1 MTSLNHRHDNDT
13 MQAKAHY
20 LQLRP
25 HDALPDL
32 TALAPFMAI
41 VVIDDD
47 SDEMWRWDVARWL
60 VASGCRSMLAWG
72 RECESWHDAVEDA
85 ALEAFDYDDIPPEQI
100 VTVSQHADEDLDEVF
115 WFARHRA
122 SHPAL
127 RLNTA
132 VILHVA
138 MRGRPD
144 DLLAQLAEA

>member
-1 MTSLNHRHDNDT
+1 MPPPLFGNDT
-13 MQAKAHY
+13 MQAQHAHY

-32 TALAPFMAI
+32 SHLSPFMAV

-60 VASGCRSMLAWG
+60 VASGCRFMLAWG
-72 RECESWHDAVEDA
+72 KECESWHEAVEEA
-85 ALEAFDYDDIPPEQI
+85 GLEAFDYDDVEPEQR
-100 VTVSQHADEDLDEVF
+100 VLTTAHADEDLDEVL

-127 RLNTA
+127 RFANT

-138 MRGRPD
+138 ERGRPD
-144 DLLAQLAEA
+144 ALLAQFDEA

>member
-1 MTSLNHRHDNDT
+1 
-13 MQAKAHY
+13 MQSHKAHY

-32 TALAPFMAI
+32 AHLSPFMAV

-60 VASGCRSMLAWG
+60 VDSGCRYMLAWG
-72 RECESWHDAVEDA
+72 KECESWRDALEDA
-85 ALEAFDYDDIPPEQI
+85 ALEAVDYDDVPPEQA
-100 VTVSQHADEDLDEVF
+100 VLATSHEDEDLEEVF

-127 RLNTA
+127 RFDTA

-138 MRGRPD
+138 ARGRPD
-144 DLLAQLAEA
+144 ELLAQFADA

>member
-1 MTSLNHRHDNDT
+1 
-13 MQAKAHY
+13 MQAHKAHY

-32 TALAPFMAI
+32 KHLAPFMAV

-60 VASGCRSMLAWG
+60 VDSGCRFMLAWG
-72 RECESWHDAVEDA
+72 KEGASWNEAVEDA
-85 ALEAFDYDDIPPEQI
+85 ALEAANYEDVAPEQ
-100 VTVSQHADEDLDEVF
+100 TVLTTAHEDEDLDEVF

-127 RLNTA
+127 RFSTA

-138 MRGRPD
+138 ARGRPD
-144 DLLAQLAEA
+144 ELLAQFADA

>member
-1 MTSLNHRHDNDT
+1 MPATLIDRLI
-13 MQAKAHY
+13 MQSHKAHY

-32 TALAPFMAI
+32 THLAPFMAV

-47 SDEMWRWDVARWL
+47 SDEMWRWEVARWL
-60 VASGCRSMLAWG
+60 VDSGCRYMLAWG
-72 RECESWHDAVEDA
+72 KECADWREALEDA
-85 ALEAFDYDDIPPEQI
+85 ALEAVDYDDVPPEEA
-100 VTVSQHADEDLDEVF
+100 VLSTSHEDEDLEEVF

-127 RLNTA
+127 RFNTA

-138 MRGRPD
+138 LRGQPD
-144 DLLAQLAEA
+144 ELLAQFADA

>member
-1 MTSLNHRHDNDT
+1 
-13 MQAKAHY
+13 MQAHQAHY

-25 HDALPDL
+25 HGALPDL
-32 TALAPFMAI
+32 THLSPFMAV

-60 VASGCRSMLAWG
+60 AESGCRYMLAWG
-72 RECESWHDAVEDA
+72 KECESWRDALEDA
-85 ALEAFDYDDIPPEQI
+85 ALEAVDYDDVPPEQA
-100 VTVSQHADEDLDEVF
+100 VLATSHEDEDLDEVF

-127 RLNTA
+127 RFTTA

-138 MRGRPD
+138 ARGRPD
-144 DLLAQLAEA
+144 ELLAQFADA

>member
-1 MTSLNHRHDNDT
+1 
-13 MQAKAHY
+13 MQAHKAHY

-32 TALAPFMAI
+32 THLAPFMAV

-47 SDEMWRWDVARWL
+47 SDEMWRWVVARWL
-60 VASGCRSMLAWG
+60 VDSGCRFMLAWG
-72 RECESWHDAVEDA
+72 KECESWNEAVEDA
-85 ALEAFDYDDIPPEQI
+85 ALEAIDYEDVAPEQ
-100 VTVSQHADEDLDEVF
+100 TVLTTAHEDDDLDEVF

-127 RLNTA
+127 QFTDT

-138 MRGRPD
+138 AIGRGEE
-144 DLLAQLAEA
+144 LLEQFADA

>member
-1 MTSLNHRHDNDT
+1 MLTT
-13 MQAKAHY
+13 KATY

-25 HDALPDL
+25 EGPLPTLDHL
-32 TALAPFMAI
+32 QPFMAI

-60 VASGCRSMLAWG
+60 ATSGCRFMLAWG
-72 RECESWHDAVEDA
+72 KECPSWREAVEDA
-85 ALEAFDYDDIPPEQI
+85 ALEAVDYDDVAPEQA
-100 VTVSQHADEDLDEVF
+100 VLTTSHEDDDLDEVF

-127 RLNTA
+127 QLSNV

-138 MRGRPD
+138 ELGRPD
-144 DLLAQLAEA
+144 ELMAQFSDA

>member
-1 MTSLNHRHDNDT
+1 MPPTFSGIDT
-13 MQAKAHY
+13 MQAHKAHY

-32 TALAPFMAI
+32 THLAPFMAV

-60 VASGCRSMLAWG
+60 VDSGCRYMLAWG
-72 RECESWHDAVEDA
+72 KECASWNEAVEDA
-85 ALEAFDYDDIPPEQI
+85 ALEAFDYEDVAPEQ
-100 VTVSQHADEDLDEVF
+100 TVLTTAHEDDDLDEVF

-127 RLNTA
+127 RFSTA
-132 VILHVA
+132 VILHLA

-144 DLLAQLAEA
+144 ELLAQFADA

>member
-1 MTSLNHRHDNDT
+1 

-72 RECESWHDAVEDA
+72 KECESWHDAVEDA

-100 VTVSQHADEDLDEVF
+100 VTVSRKPEHLVEVF
-115 WFARHRA
+115 VGVLRHRA

-144 DLLAQLAEA
+144 ELLAQLAEA